1 MDTFPQE
8 LIDAILEHVYYSH
21 GAVDITT
28 LTSCAVLCRSW
39 SEPAQRLLFR
49 KVSLQGVHQGRAHL
63 SFLIATDPLTERG
76 RMLARHVRT
85 LEVFVGDKAGMDLD
99 DSDLVGIIGRT
110 PKLYELTL
118 RVTGFHQFSIGTMEK
133 FRWLANEGDS
143 SFEGAHATA
152 YPIRI
157 RALNLLS
164 CGVQSPI
171 LYQLLSIWPSVEF
184 LYIGVE
190 IAAPVPNWLPKC
202 KLYQLTLMRTPRFAI
217 MTWLLSSSMD
227 SLRIVSFRDA
237 PGRELDP
244 LIEQLGPRL
253 RSLRLMNYSL
263 RAASVLKRCPN
274 LEEFVLVQLSTLFK
288 LDNIAPT
295 LEHLHCRNLPSE
307 DQSLNSI
314 IEVVEELPKL
324 RIVTCDGRARDEE
337 RFEELERLCAHKG
350 LELYVDETPFWVVS

>member
-1 MDTFPQE
+1 
-8 LIDAILEHVYYSH
+8 
-21 GAVDITT
+21 
-28 LTSCAVLCRSW
+28 
-39 SEPAQRLLFR
+39 
-49 KVSLQGVHQGRAHL
+49 
-63 SFLIATDPLTERG
+63 
-76 RMLARHVRT
+76 MLARHVRT

-253 RSLRLMNYSL
+253 LSLRLMNYSL